1 MKNIII
7 LVVLLF
13 LALWV
18 KTALADCELNGQWYP
33 IGTNINGLVCQPD
46 GTWR

>member
-7 LVVLLF
+7 LLVLLF
-13 LALWV
+13 LALSV
-18 KTALADCELNGQWYP
+18 KITMADCYYNGHWYP
-33 IGTNINGLVCQPD
+33 VGTKINGLICQSD

>member
-13 LALWV
+13 LALSV
-18 KTALADCELNGQWYP
+18 KMVLADCEYDGQLYP
-33 IGTNINGLVCQPD
+33 VGTNINGLVCHLD

>member
-13 LALWV
+13 LALSV
-18 KTALADCELNGQWYP
+18 KMALADCEWNGRLYP
-33 IGTNINGLVCQPD
+33 VGTNINGLVCQPD